1 MDVSYID
8 SYFYTRFLDP
18 QFPSPSLSY
27 EQQAPTAP
35 PPAFIRQQQTATPF
49 AVDPGAISFCLFRN
63 TCIWLRN
70 RASF

>member
-8 SYFYTRFLDP
+8 SYFYPRLLGP
-18 QFPSPSLSY
+18 QFPSPSLPC

-35 PPAFIRQQQTATPF
+35 LPAFIGQQQIATPF
-49 AVDPGAISFCLFRN
+49 AVNPGAISFCLFRN